1 MQRCIRW
8 CFLKVS
14 TGFFEIGRPFIGI
27 RLYSTCE
34 LPIDKKFVFHHLRAW
49 GCFIMRSFLDSRH
62 ILQISQYAAGFCL
75 LVWVI
80 GCGESGPPKPS
91 VYPVSGTVTGG
102 SGDLAGCIITFNPTD
117 PAGVGA
123 TATIGAGGKF
133 VLQAIDGRE
142 GCGVGSYKITLSM
155 SPDATKAAMMKAMS
169 AGPGKGGPPKAES
182 PYPEKYQKMDTSDK
196 TVEVKAET
204 NVIDVA
210 L

>member
-133 VLQAIDGRE
+133 VLQAIDGRT
-142 GCGVGSYKITLSM
+142 GCPTGSFKVTMSM
-155 SPDATKAAMMKAMS
+155 SPEATKAAMMKVMGG
-169 AGPGKGGPPKAES
+169 GPGKSGPPKAET
-182 PYPEKYQKMDTSDK
+182 PYPEKYQKVETSDK
-196 TVEVKAET
+196 TVEVKSDTSTLE
-204 NVIDVA
+204 IS